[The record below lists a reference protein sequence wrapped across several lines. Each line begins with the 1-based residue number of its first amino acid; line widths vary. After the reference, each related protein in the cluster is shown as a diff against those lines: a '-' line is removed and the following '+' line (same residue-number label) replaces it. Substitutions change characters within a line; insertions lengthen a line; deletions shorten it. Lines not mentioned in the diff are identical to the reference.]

1 MKNLKSLTPQAWV
14 AIALAFVAA
23 ATFIAG
29 MIIPPPGEV
38 HPSIIQGIGLMIIL
52 VAIFFGWDA
61 VIRGF
66 ETKFEHGKTKVTI
79 SGKRHAHPDNAD
91 TAEGREDEN
100 NQ

>member
-1 MKNLKSLTPQAWV
+1 MSKIKALTPQAWV
-14 AIALAFVAA
+14 AIALAIVAA

-29 MIIPPPGEV
+29 IIIPPPGEV
-38 HPSIIQGIGLMIIL
+38 HPSIIQGIGLMIVL

-61 VIRGF
+61 VIRGS

-79 SGKRHAHPDNAD
+79 SRKRHAHTENAD